1 MSGIPKAA
9 AAAIWSKLETVTPD
23 WVETNKMRDIFFKKI
38 SDHTESAASLTTYSS
53 LIKPFT
59 ETHLMSKY
67 LDVPY
72 VVYIQF

>member
-1 MSGIPKAA
+1 
-9 AAAIWSKLETVTPD
+9 
-23 WVETNKMRDIFFKKI
+23 MRDIFFKKI